1 MTQNFEISLEIY
13 DTEKL
18 LQAIEDFS
26 EVAEISLNHNML
38 SISWESVEEIQEV
51 FYEFMNYVLSL

>member
-1 MTQNFEISLEIY
+1 MIQNFEISLEIY

-26 EVAEISLNHNML
+26 EVSEISLNHNML

>member
-38 SISWESVEEIQEV
+38 FIS
-51 FYEFMNYVLSL
+51 